1 MGLFSCSF
9 KDTPFSF
16 SPQIRDDRVLEAL
29 PYGTLVSYV
38 VERKIRKI

>member
-1 MGLFSCSF
+1 MHSIIYPCPNYKKSVEASL
-9 KDTPFSF
+9 
-16 SPQIRDDRVLEAL
+16 ILEAL